1 MSSST
6 FVLSKSS
13 VPCFAQFV
21 GLWLAMCKAMYQS
34 TMSVTAVTMA
44 VPCRGSL
51 RDLSVILTLNLNP

>member
-6 FVLSKSS
+6 LCSASQVYLVL
-13 VPCFAQFV
+13 QFV
-21 GLWLAMCKAMYQS
+21 GLELAMCKAMYQS